1 MHTDQVGTECKCHM
15 TLECNYYFRVVFL
28 QATAGEWLVFER
40 FVTSDGAEVTLVP
53 ALEFR
58 DLISYTIP
66 RFSAQTCGSSVLQA
80 SVQTGPD

>member
-1 MHTDQVGTECKCHM
+1 M
-15 TLECNYYFRVVFL
+15 TLECNYYFSIVFL

-58 DLISYTIP
+58 DLISQD
-66 RFSAQTCGSSVLQA
+66 SQQTCGLCSKLPHKEDQIEL
-80 SVQTGPD
+80 TCLKE